1 MPRKMVLTV
10 AAAVVLSLAAPA
22 AAVEAGDSGERARL
36 DSSAATMTVDTKPSK
51 QQVKRIKWRACSAK
65 ALEGLEC
72 GRYTVPRDWDEPN
85 GDTYRLKV
93 YRLKSQGNRSDVKG
107 TLFLNP
113 GGPGFG
119 GVGYIGAIAQSN
131 RLRENF
137 HIATWDPRGVPNT
150 EPLLNNCAG
159 QVGGTD
165 PLPATGPFTWRQMVA
180 SVNNALGPAAAY
192 CYNNS
197 LDWVEY
203 IGTNNVVQDLDALRA
218 AVGDKKLTYLGG
230 SYGTTIGK
238 VYAQRYP
245 NRVRAVMLDGV
256 TQPNLTV
263 PDYAVDNGRGG
274 REGFRYLQR
283 NLPASVYTGYLALND
298 LLATN
303 VITLAPGQVVTRF
316 ALWNLALLAARS
328 PASIEDLTT
337 SVCGLVAE
345 LGLPGCEDR
354 IIAAS
359 DAAISRGFTK
369 AGKTGPP
376 NDMLTRLINCV
387 DLRGRPSISQIA
399 AGAGDNDTTAPAGQ
413 VGGTNGSNFGS
424 MCRGLPGPADPLP
437 AFDSKVRTST
447 PPLLLSGKYDVATPF
462 TGAKQ
467 TRSWFPG
474 SRLISVDT
482 SFHVLFPAPTSCIN
496 KPVHRYLIKRKLPKQ
511 DFNCKYPFPMQ

>member
-1 MPRKMVLTV
+1 MPRKIVLIV
-10 AAAVVLSLAAPA
+10 AAAVVLSLTAPA
-22 AAVEAGDSGERARL
+22 AAAEPSDSGERVRL
-36 DSSAATMTVDTKPSK
+36 GPTAATLTADSKPSK

-72 GRYTVPRDWDEPN
+72 ARYTVPRDWDEPN

-93 YRLKSQGNRSDVKG
+93 YRLKSDGKRSKVKG
-107 TLFLNP
+107 TLFINP

-119 GVGYIGAIAQSN
+119 GVGYIGVVAQSN
-131 RLRENF
+131 RLREHF
-137 HIATWDPRGVPNT
+137 HIATWDPRGVPNS
-150 EPLLNNCAG
+150 EPVLNNCAG
-159 QVGGTD
+159 QVGGAD

-180 SVNNALGPAAAY
+180 SVNNIFGPAAAY

-245 NRVRAVMLDGV
+245 DSVRAVMLDGV

-263 PDYAVDNGRGG
+263 PDYAVDNGRAG
-274 REGFRYLQR
+274 RQGFRYLQR

-303 VITLAPGQVVTRF
+303 VIALATGDIVTR
-316 ALWNLALLAARS
+316 AELWNVTLMAMRGPQGAQDLAS
-328 PASIEDLTT
+328 T
-337 SVCGLVAE
+337 VCGLVSA

-354 IIAAS
+354 VVAAS
-359 DAAISRGFTK
+359 DAAISRAFAK
-369 AGKTGPP
+369 AGRTGPP

-387 DLRGRPSISQIA
+387 DLRGRPSVSQIA
-399 AGAGDNDTTAPAGQ
+399 AGVADNDTTSPAGQ
-413 VGGTNGSNFGS
+413 TGGTNGSQFGS
-424 MCRGLPGPADPLP
+424 MCRGLPAPVDPLP
-437 AFDSKVRTST
+437 AFDSKVRSKT
-447 PPLLLSGKYDVATPF
+447 PPLLLSGKYDIATPF

-496 KPVHRYLIKRKLPKQ
+496 KPVNRYLIKQKLPKQ
-511 DFNCKYPFPMQ
+511 NINCEYPFPVQ